1 MSRFLYVFL
10 LIILPL
16 GLQAQ
21 LSRKQ
26 RVSYA
31 QGNFFGYWGYNRSF
45 YTKSDIQFVGSGY
58 DFHLAGSAAKDNPSN
73 QFKQYINPVTLTV
86 PQFNARFGYYFK
98 DHYAIS
104 LGYDHMKYIF
114 KDQNNVLLSGT
125 IDPGVDNVTFG
136 AGTYDNKPVVTD
148 RNTFHYENSNGLNY
162 IRAELTR
169 TDLLFKS
176 GKSFAITS
184 NASFGS
190 GVLLSYNDFT
200 FAGQKDMVTISLSG
214 FALSGH
220 AALRFEFWNLL
231 FLRTGVSG
239 GYMNQLNVKT
249 RPDDASAYARHQY
262 GYLQFDTAIGFQ
274 FFIEP
279 KHKCNTCPNWN

>member
-1 MSRFLYVFL
+1 MARFLSVLL
-10 LIILPL
+10 LIILPI

-45 YTKSDIQFVGSGY
+45 YTKSDIQFFGSGY
-58 DFHLAGSAAKDNPSN
+58 DFHLAGSVAKDNPSY
-73 QFKQYINPVTLTV
+73 QFKQYINPTTITV

-136 AGTYDNKPVVTD
+136 AGTYENKPVVTD

-169 TDLLFKS
+169 TDLLFKV

-184 NASFGS
+184 NASFGT

-239 GYMNQLNVKT
+239 GYMNQLHVKT
-249 RPDDASAYARHQY
+249 RPDDATAYARHQY
-262 GYLQFDTAIGFQ
+262 GYLQFDTALGFQ
-274 FFIEP
+274 FFVEP
-279 KHKCNTCPNWN
+279 KHKCNTCPNW